1 MTTTFAPNQQA
12 ARIRTRPASAP
23 LSPGRSGQAGGKPPI
38 RRQTARVQWPK
49 SRYLSEGA
57 LTDLCPTSPFR
68 PTDWRFH
75 AVLVASECG
84 RSAWVDH
91 DTLRMLDLYQH
102 QGQRAVDD
110 DAMSSRLEPYRDALA
125 LHQGPD
131 EPVRAVLE
139 AHLLAR
145 RSIDDVAK
153 AMSLPPEVV
162 RVYESVFFNVTDNL
176 NRPSYVAHHALH
188 RHRPPQPTL
197 GYVLREQAYSG
208 GPLILDDLL
217 WHFGLGRFALAPS
230 HGHANPVLH
239 DVSVRMMIASLLLP
253 TTLPAMLAMTELD
266 NRYESLQRLE
276 GDPERHQKALQQ
288 FQRAQVKRLRRMF
301 GAAAIR
307 KHPFLAQMLAYADHS
322 T

>member
-1 MTTTFAPNQQA
+1 LARESHYRIFVLDRPHGPAQEADPRLGGIILTFCRETVLAS
-12 ARIRTRPASAP
+12 PASRQVH
-23 LSPGRSGQAGGKPPI
+23 GTDIRSRG
-38 RRQTARVQWPK
+38 
-49 SRYLSEGA
+49 
-57 LTDLCPTSPFR
+57 

-162 RVYESVFFNVTDNL
+162 RVYESVFFNVTAQNGRNCCCDSCEGFFFI
-176 NRPSYVAHHALH
+176 P
-188 RHRPPQPTL
+188 L
-197 GYVLREQAYSG
+197 GCLSGAKKQAEQCPGCDS
-208 GPLILDDLL
+208 
-217 WHFGLGRFALAPS
+217 
-230 HGHANPVLH
+230 
-239 DVSVRMMIASLLLP
+239 
-253 TTLPAMLAMTELD
+253 
-266 NRYESLQRLE
+266 RYLVHVERDGNNEMQMWLE
-276 GDPERHQKALQQ
+276 KIE
-288 FQRAQVKRLRRMF
+288 
-301 GAAAIR
+301 
-307 KHPFLAQMLAYADHS
+307 
-322 T
+322 

>member
-1 MTTTFAPNQQA
+1 MTTTFALNQQA
-12 ARIRTRPASAP
+12 ARRRTRPASAP
-23 LSPGRSGQAGGKPPI
+23 ASPGRSDQAGGKPPV
-38 RRQTARVQWPK
+38 RRQAARVQWPR
-49 SRYLSEGA
+49 SRYLADGA
-57 LTDLCPTSPFR
+57 LTDLCPSSPFR
-68 PTDWRFH
+68 PVDWRFH
-75 AVLVASECG
+75 VALVARECG
-84 RSAWVDH
+84 RSTWVDH
-91 DTLRMLDLYQH
+91 DTLRVLDLLQD

-110 DAMSSRLEPYRDALA
+110 DAISSRLEPYREALG

-153 AMSLPPEVV
+153 AMSLVPEVV
-162 RVYESVFFNVTDNL
+162 RVYESAFFNVADRL
-176 NRPSYVAHHALH
+176 NSPSYIAHHALR

-197 GYVLREQAYSG
+197 AYVLREQAYAG

-217 WHFGLGRFALAPS
+217 RHFGLGHFAMAPP
-230 HGHANPVLH
+230 HEHVNPVLH
-239 DVSVRMMIASLLLP
+239 DVSVRLAIAALLLP
-253 TTLPAMLAMTELD
+253 ASPRAMLAMTELG
-266 NRYESLQRLE
+266 NRYERLQRL
-276 GDPERHQKALQQ
+276 GDPERHQNALQQ

-307 KHPFLAQMLAYADHS
+307 KHPFLAQMLAYNDHS